1 MGLVKHIENMAN
13 SMYNNNM
20 KFEWDERK
28 NQSNLEKHGVSFEE
42 AQEGFFDINRIII
55 KDEKHSKEEERF
67 YCIGKNDKG
76 IITIRFTMRGVCIR
90 IIGAGYW
97 REGKQRYERE
107 NDLH

>member
-1 MGLVKHIENMAN
+1 MAN
-13 SMYNNNM
+13 SMYNINM
-20 KFEWDERK
+20 KFEWDDRK
-28 NQSNLEKHGVSFEE
+28 NHLNSEKHGVSFEE

-55 KDEKHSKEEERF
+55 KDDKHSKVEERF
-67 YCIGKNDKG
+67 FCIGKNDKG
-76 IITIRFTMRGVCIR
+76 IITIRFTMRGDSIR